1 VQAVKVLTWNVLHR
15 VHAETYSDPAIVP
28 WPDETKRVEGVVR
41 FISNALKNDGF
52 DVVLLQEVSGDV
64 LTALREALPE
74 WDVFDHCYP
83 RMPRQKQPSTL
94 KDPREHLVVIAPSGS
109 TLVRAHTFESD
120 HGKGFV
126 MVRLPGG
133 FVVASVHLTWGGKAL
148 TQLAVISQ
156 VLADAQTPLVMGGD
170 FNAGRRVVEEAAG
183 PSVEISS
190 LPDPNSFRTRPDAD
204 GTGGSDIDHLLARH
218 ATLKEARVLECNGL
232 SDHRP
237 VAATLGLPLPA
248 QRGEGQG

>member
-1 VQAVKVLTWNVLHR
+1 VKLLTWNVLHR
-15 VHAETYSDPAIVP
+15 VHAETYADPAISP
-28 WPDETKRVEGVVR
+28 WPDESKRVEGVVR
-41 FISNALKNDGF
+41 FIARALNDEGF
-52 DVVLLQEVSGDV
+52 SVVLLQEVSGD
-64 LTALREALPE
+64 LLAALREALPK

-83 RMPRQKQPSTL
+83 RLPRQKTPSTL
-94 KDPREHLVVIAPSGS
+94 KDPREHLVVIAPPGS
-109 TLVRAHTFESD
+109 ALVRAHTFESD

-148 TQLAVISQ
+148 TQLTVIAQ

-170 FNAGRRVVEEAAG
+170 FNAGRGVVEEAAG
-183 PSVEISS
+183 PSVMISS
-190 LPDPNSFRTRPDAD
+190 LPDGPLRTRPDAD

-218 ATLKEARVLECNGL
+218 AKLSGARVLECDGL

-237 VAATLGLPLPA
+237 VAATLH
-248 QRGEGQG
+248 

>member
-1 VQAVKVLTWNVLHR
+1 VQAVKILTWNVLHR
-15 VHAETYSDPAIVP
+15 VHAETYADPAIAP
-28 WPDETKRVEGVVR
+28 WPLEEKRVEGVVR
-41 FISNALKNDGF
+41 FVSRALKKEGF
-52 DVVLLQEVSGDV
+52 SVVLLQEVSGDV
-64 LTALREALPE
+64 LAALREALPE

-83 RMPRQKQPSTL
+83 RMPRQKMPSTL

-109 TLVRAHTFESD
+109 TMVRAHTFESD
-120 HGKGFV
+120 QGKGFV
-126 MVRLPGG
+126 MVRIPGG

-148 TQLAVISQ
+148 PQLAVVAQ

-183 PSVEISS
+183 PSVKISS
-190 LPDPNSFRTRPDAD
+190 LPEPNPLRTRPDAD

-218 ATLKEARVLECNGL
+218 ATLKDARVLESEGL

-237 VAATLGLPLPA
+237 VSATVGLP
-248 QRGEGQG
+248 GQ